1 MPPDDFQESMDS
13 AEDYV
18 LESYIASKRVI
29 DAYKDSIDLDRIFPP
44 SLAMAIRESA
54 FAKSVPPEWYVTCL
68 LPVIASLMGR
78 VSVVA
83 IPSRRY
89 KQAVIVFGLVLGPTG
104 VTKTGVLDEIFY
116 PLMMLDEEFRE
127 EYKQKKQEYEDTEDK
142 SELEKPL
149 EYWFYADAAT
159 VESLGTKFN
168 PAGGFVQRVDEAEHF
183 FRSLGA
189 YKSSKSQGADAL
201 YVNNLWNGTS
211 AVTLRIQDP
220 RVLKNPRIN
229 LIAFGH
235 PDATPKAMHEAIG
248 DRQGTDTRGFKA
260 RFLMT
265 LKPATLGE
273 LTLEAPKADL
283 VEILHRL
290 YGLLARNRV
299 GRPLGDNPYD
309 DVRCFLLSAEAQRLL
324 CQFRRVRNKIMQES
338 NEEAIQAIW
347 PKAESNAIRIAGI
360 LHVIYHILADTE
372 PNRIPHSI
380 STETFDAA
388 IQLAV
393 YFARQSEAVFHLNQT
408 GDRDPVAAKVLA
420 ALQRKGPTG
429 AKVRDVQGN
438 LSGSGL
444 DKNAIFAALQ
454 TLVEDGEVVEIE
466 RRFYIND
473 PAVVGSVGAMLGD
486 TPTPETESIQAFSPD
501 VGHVGD
507 AEDFPEITA
516 DDVTDVSD
524 WPVDESLDSVLPQQ
538 PNKDVESQ
546 LGLGVDRLETIPTT
560 TQQSQQPQRQ
570 ELPEL
575 VID

>member
-1 MPPDDFQESMDS
+1 MPPDEFQEAHDN

-29 DAYKDSIDLDRIFPP
+29 DAYKDSIDLDKVFSA
-44 SLAMAIRESA
+44 SLALAIRESA
-54 FAKSVPPEWYVTCL
+54 LAKSVPPEWYVTCL

-83 IPSRRY
+83 IPSRHY
-89 KQAVIVFGLVLGPTG
+89 KQAVIAYGLVLGPTG
-104 VTKTGVLDEIFY
+104 VTKTGVLDEVFY

-127 EYKQKKQEYEDTEDK
+127 EYKQKKQEYEDAEDK
-142 SELEKPL
+142 SELEKPV
-149 EYWFYADAAT
+149 EHWFYADAAT
-159 VESLGTKFN
+159 VEALGTKFN

-211 AVTLRIQDP
+211 AVSLRVQDP

-229 LIAFGH
+229 LIVFGH

-248 DRQGTDTRGFKA
+248 DRHGTDTRGFKA

-290 YGLLARNRV
+290 YGALARNRV
-299 GRPLGDNPYD
+299 GWPLGNNPYD
-309 DVRCFLLSAEAQRLL
+309 DVRCFLLSVEAQLKL
-324 CQFRRVRNKIMQES
+324 CQFRRVRNKIMQET

-347 PKAESNAIRIAGI
+347 PKAESYAIRIAGI
-360 LHVIYHILADTE
+360 LHVIYHILAGTE
-372 PNRIPHSI
+372 PTRIPHSI
-380 STETFDAA
+380 PVETFDAA
-388 IQLAV
+388 VHLAV

-408 GDRDPVAAKVLA
+408 GERDPVAAKVLA
-420 ALQRKGPTG
+420 SLQRKGPIG
-429 AKVRDVQGN
+429 AKVRDVQGT

-444 DKNAIFAALQ
+444 DSKAILAALLS
-454 TLVEDGEVVEIE
+454 LVEDGEVVEIE

-473 PAVVGSVGAMLGD
+473 PAIVGSVGAMLGD
-486 TPTPETESIQAFSPD
+486 TPTPENKSTKAFEPD
-501 VGHVGD
+501 VGDVGD
-507 AEDFPEITA
+507 IEDFPDITA

-524 WPVDESLDSVLPQQ
+524 WPVGESFDPVLPQH
-538 PNKDVESQ
+538 PNNGVESQ
-546 LGLGVDRLETIPTT
+546 LGLGVDQLETIPTT
-560 TQQSQQPQRQ
+560 AQQSQHAPAKQF
-570 ELPEL
+570 EAFE
-575 VID
+575 V